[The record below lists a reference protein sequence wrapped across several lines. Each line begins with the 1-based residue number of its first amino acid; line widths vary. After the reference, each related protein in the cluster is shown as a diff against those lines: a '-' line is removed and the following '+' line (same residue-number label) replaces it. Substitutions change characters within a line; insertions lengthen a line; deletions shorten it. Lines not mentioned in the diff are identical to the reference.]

1 MRYLLS
7 TRSFSFLLIKHYF
20 QRKHPNVEKE
30 MCKSTSRLSETQN
43 QCSHNTY
50 HFFEAF
56 EKESSWQIIRF
67 YLWLPMG
74 HCSSSSN
81 PFQNP
86 PFAYLRTYQLSS
98 IPPDLGGAPLS
109 CCHNCCQVAQCYNPI
124 KKDCSNFTS
133 YFEEQLYLFFREFS
147 VNDGKLVLF

>member
-20 QRKHPNVEKE
+20 QRKHPIVEKE

-86 PFAYLRTYQLSS
+86 PFAYLRTYQLSLL
-98 IPPDLGGAPLS
+98 IQEEHPFPAVIIAVRLLS
-109 CCHNCCQVAQCYNPI
+109 ATIQLKRILATLLLTLKNNCTYF
-124 KKDCSNFTS
+124 SGNFW
-133 YFEEQLYLFFREFS
+133 
-147 VNDGKLVLF
+147 